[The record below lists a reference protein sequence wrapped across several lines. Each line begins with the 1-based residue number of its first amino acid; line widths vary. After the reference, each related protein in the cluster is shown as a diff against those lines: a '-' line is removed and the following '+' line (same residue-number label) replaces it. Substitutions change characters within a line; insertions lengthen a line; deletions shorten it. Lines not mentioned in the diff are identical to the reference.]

1 MNKKVQIKTITL
13 KEMEPSMYDKIILE
27 YKEGNN
33 GRGGWGIVGK
43 DMVLRS
49 RRSIFLGYIIS
60 FIIFLIIGPFLSLI
74 LNHKVIQFVCVP
86 RFQRFI
92 NIDLSLIREINV
104 TGGGF
109 ILKRIIYFILGMVAW
124 ITSPFTLLNL
134 ASVMLSDNYDWN
146 SLKESID
153 KDGYNP
159 QKFGYI
165 ELYMKSTTSLLPLD
179 DFSNGKRYRI
189 LNGNHRVKIIRDKY
203 GDDHEIDVRVIKAK
217 KWWYIWIF
225 PHLKK

>member
-1 MNKKVQIKTITL
+1 MIRKKKHIKTITL
-13 KEMEPSMYDKIILE
+13 KEVERSNSLDKLILE
-27 YKEGNN
+27 YREGNN
-33 GRGGWGIVGK
+33 GNGGWGIVGK
-43 DMVLRS
+43 DTALRS
-49 RRSIFLGYIIS
+49 RRSIVLGYIIS

-74 LNHKVIQFVCVP
+74 LNHKVIQFVCAP

-109 ILKRIIYFILGMVAW
+109 ILKRIIYFILGMFAW
-124 ITSPFTLLNL
+124 ITSPLLILNL
-134 ASVMLSDNYDWN
+134 GAVFLLPEYYDWT

-165 ELYMKSTTSLLPLD
+165 ELYVKNTTS
-179 DFSNGKRYRI
+179 RYRI
-189 LNGNHRVKIIRDKY
+189 LDGNHRVKIIRDKY
-203 GDDHEIDVRVIKAK
+203 GDDHEIDVMVVKVTK
-217 KWWYIWIF
+217 LGFLLYG
-225 PHLKK
+225 